1 MKHIGT
7 YSKFIVRNGEVC
19 RNEKMSE
26 VFSNMW
32 QQWNLKINFNDR
44 NFTSRYRLSRFGEI
58 AKCGKPWLDRV
69 VNRN

>member
-32 QQWNLKINFNDR
+32 QQWNLKKNSMTGTLLVDTGLVDLVKSQN
-44 NFTSRYRLSRFGEI
+44 
-58 AKCGKPWLDRV
+58 V
-69 VNRN
+69 VNRG

>member
-32 QQWNLKINFNDR
+32 QQWNLKKNSMTGTLLVD
-44 NFTSRYRLSRFGEI
+44 TGLVDLV
-58 AKCGKPWLDRV
+58 KCGKPRLDLV
-69 VNRN
+69 VNHT